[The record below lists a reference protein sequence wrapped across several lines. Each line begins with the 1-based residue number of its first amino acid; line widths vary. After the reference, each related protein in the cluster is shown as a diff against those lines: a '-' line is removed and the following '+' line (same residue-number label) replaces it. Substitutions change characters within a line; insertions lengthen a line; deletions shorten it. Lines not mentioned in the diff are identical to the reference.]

1 MKRDVIVDAYCSA
14 WNEVE
19 PVQRDAILK
28 PIWAEG
34 ASYADPTVHLTGR
47 AQLIS
52 HIDKV
57 LARYPGSRIVRTSV
71 VDGHHSV
78 ARFGWKRVLADGSSL
93 PEGIDLVTFLE
104 NGLILQ
110 VVGFFGP
117 LPILTE

>member
-19 PVQRDAILK
+19 PAQRDAILK

-34 ASYADPTVHLTGR
+34 ASYADPTVLLTGR
-47 AQLIS
+47 AELIS

-71 VDGHHSV
+71 VDAHHSV

-93 PEGIDLVTFLE
+93 PEGIDLVTFSE
-104 NGLILQ
+104 DGLILQ
-110 VVGFFGP
+110 VAGFFGP
-117 LPILTE
+117 LPILIE